1 MTAKNNTQSTVVY
14 GVVSDKLEQA
24 RTYLVKLKEQQRDI
38 DLKIEDYTRVV
49 LALERTEATLSVAL
63 DPVEEPPKVDPLTDE
78 QYERALERELEASV
92 EQEGVTH

>member
-14 GVVSDKLEQA
+14 GVVRDKLEQA
-24 RTYLVKLKEQQRDI
+24 RTYLAKLKEQQTDI